1 MANHPIK
8 VLHGKKMVAVSAVEN
23 NKGAIVARVIEQNG
37 PFDAICCAGDD
48 LTDETIFELRI
59 PNLFSIKVGFGPSQV
74 RFRVRDPQ
82 SFRQML
88 ECLSVVGKGAV
99 FR

>member
-8 VLHGKKMVAVSAVEN
+8 VLHGKKMVEVSAVEN

-48 LTDETIFELRI
+48 LTDETMFELRI
-59 PNLFSIKVGFGPSQV
+59 PNLFSIKVGSGPSQA
-74 RFRVRDPQ
+74 RSRVTDPQ

-88 ECLSVVGKGAV
+88 ERLSLVGKGA
-99 FR
+99 